1 MKPGQCHEPDC
12 INHAGDTRLDFCRRC
27 TPPKLTRAR
36 RVYACGACGWPIYLG
51 EFYRSVTTTP
61 WDHPDNDGFFRWK
74 FCRFCDESR
83 LVFDVYDGEFNEEFP
98 LTILEFY
105 ANLMP
110 AGLGPK
116 PLNRTPDG
124 WWSNWDES
132 ILGWMDDLRESRDAA
147 WLAIEEPLVTGLEK
161 MRERIRTRQVVKS

>member
-1 MKPGQCHEPDC
+1 MLAAPAGGPSTWGSSTARSPRRPG
-12 INHAGDTRLDFCRRC
+12 ITRITTGSSAGSSAGSATSR
-27 TPPKLTRAR
+27 
-36 RVYACGACGWPIYLG
+36 GW
-51 EFYRSVTTTP
+51 S
-61 WDHPDNDGFFRWK
+61 
-74 FCRFCDESR
+74 
-83 LVFDVYDGEFNEEFP
+83 FDVYDGEFNEEFP